1 MKLRVFVPPEERPAA
16 AARWSWILLDAGHGP
31 LREGATPISE
41 MPRASD
47 AELVLPA
54 ARVLFARLR
63 LPRVGGATLREL
75 LPFAVED
82 RLLAD
87 PSHIHAVA
95 GPTDARGETLVA
107 VIDREWLEAALEA
120 LRAAGI
126 HPSNAW
132 CESALAA
139 GEAGTWDLVL
149 GRARGLLA
157 DDAGAGVAFDRGP
170 GSELPLALRI
180 ALDESSARGERPRVI
195 RVHGEGGADLP
206 DVAGWS
212 ADTGVAFERGASWE
226 ELARRAPRRGAID
239 LLPREGR
246 AARSRLGRMRVPRA
260 AWALVAAIAI
270 LQLAF
275 DGARTWSLS
284 RERAA
289 LAARAEVVFR
299 QAFPEAKAVVDPR
312 LQMERNLAELR
323 RSRGLASGDDFLA
336 RLTQAARASHGPVR
350 AIDYAN
356 GRIELKAGG
365 SGASLAEARR

>member
-1 MKLRVFVPPEERPAA
+1 MKLRVFIPPDERPTPG
-16 AARWSWILLDAGHGP
+16 ARWPWILLDARGAV
-31 LREGATPISE
+31 LREGATPLDEI
-41 MPRASD
+41 PRASG

-95 GPTDARGETLVA
+95 GATDARGETLVA
-107 VIDREWLEAALEA
+107 VVDREWLGAVLDS
-120 LRAAGI
+120 LHGAGI
-126 HPSNAW
+126 EPANAW
-132 CESALAA
+132 CESALPG

-149 GRARGLLA
+149 GRARALLA

-170 GSELPLALRI
+170 GEELPLALRI
-180 ALDESSARGERPRVI
+180 ALDESSARGERPRTI
-195 RVHGEGGADLP
+195 RVHGEDDAPLP
-206 DVAGWS
+206 ELARWS
-212 ADTGVAFERGASWE
+212 ADTGVAFEPGERWRE
-226 ELARRAPRRGAID
+226 IARREPRRGAID

-246 AARSRLGRMRVPRA
+246 SARSRLGRLHVPRA
-260 AWALVAAIAI
+260 AWVLVATIAV
-270 LQLAF
+270 LQLAL

-289 LAARAEVVFR
+289 LAARAEAVFR

-312 LQMERNLAELR
+312 LQMERNLEALR

-336 RLTQAARASHGPVR
+336 RLTAVARASHGPVG
-350 AIDYAN
+350 AIEYAN
-356 GRIELKAGG
+356 GRVEVKPRTGPA
-365 SGASLAEARR
+365 LAQVKR

>member
-1 MKLRVFVPPEERPAA
+1 
-16 AARWSWILLDAGHGP
+16 
-31 LREGATPISE
+31 
-41 MPRASD
+41 
-47 AELVLPA
+47 
-54 ARVLFARLR
+54 
-63 LPRVGGATLREL
+63 
-75 LPFAVED
+75 
-82 RLLAD
+82 
-87 PSHIHAVA
+87 
-95 GPTDARGETLVA
+95 
-107 VIDREWLEAALEA
+107 
-120 LRAAGI
+120 
-126 HPSNAW
+126 
-132 CESALAA
+132 
-139 GEAGTWDLVL
+139 
-149 GRARGLLA
+149 
-157 DDAGAGVAFDRGP
+157 
-170 GSELPLALRI
+170 
-180 ALDESSARGERPRVI
+180 
-195 RVHGEGGADLP
+195 
-206 DVAGWS
+206 
-212 ADTGVAFERGASWE
+212 
-226 ELARRAPRRGAID
+226 
-239 LLPREGR
+239 
-246 AARSRLGRMRVPRA
+246 MRVPRA